1 MNQRTQ
7 DYAEC
12 INLLVVGWIS
22 WSVYHSNIQ
31 LVEQCLLGWGQRVI
45 ANINIGFY
53 TRG

>member
-1 MNQRTQ
+1 MNQRMQ

-12 INLLVVGWIS
+12 INLRWIS
-22 WSVYHSNIQ
+22 CSVYHSNIQ
-31 LVEQCLLGWGQRVI
+31 LVEQCLLGWGQRGI